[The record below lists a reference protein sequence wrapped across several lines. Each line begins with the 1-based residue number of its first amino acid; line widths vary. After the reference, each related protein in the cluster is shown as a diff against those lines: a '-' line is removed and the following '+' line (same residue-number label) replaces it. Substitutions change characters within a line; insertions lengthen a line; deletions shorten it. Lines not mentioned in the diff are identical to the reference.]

1 MTFKALKSPFKINN
15 NKKKKALLWLTAE
28 KMFSSFLN
36 VHTLINAHLVH
47 PALSVNTPAPC
58 LEKPADIMSEQEASY
73 KQNLTQRM
81 NTFLC
86 SETKQGV
93 FKAKR
98 WREKMCQ

>member
-15 NKKKKALLWLTAE
+15 TKK
-28 KMFSSFLN
+28 SFIMAYSREN
-36 VHTLINAHLVH
+36 VFIIFKCAYPNAKLVH
-47 PALSVNTPAPC
+47 RALSVNTPAPC

-98 WREKMCQ
+98 WCEKMCQ